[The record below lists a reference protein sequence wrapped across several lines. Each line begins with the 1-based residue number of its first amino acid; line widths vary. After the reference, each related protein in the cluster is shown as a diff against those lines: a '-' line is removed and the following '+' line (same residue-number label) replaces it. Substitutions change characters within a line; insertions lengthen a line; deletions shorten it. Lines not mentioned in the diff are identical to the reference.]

1 MSACSTKTCFAVLM
15 VEYEASHP
23 PSLTPVQV
31 AFLVSLLP
39 GPRRTDDCQD
49 AITVGGLLRLN
60 LITWDEPK
68 HRLKGQRTRSTFALS
83 EAGIRALDAPWRT
96 GPVLMGLHTPTRL

>member
-1 MSACSTKTCFAVLM
+1 MSACSTKTCFSVLV
-15 VEYEASHP
+15 VEPQALHQSP
-23 PSLTPVQV
+23 LTPVQM

-60 LITWDEPK
+60 LIDWDEPD
-68 HRLKGQRTRSTFALS
+68 HRLKGRRSPGTFALS
-83 EAGIRALDAPWRT
+83 EVGIRALDSCLPNS
-96 GPVLMGLHTPTRL
+96 